1 MAEGKKEAARQA
13 IQAGTDMDM
22 MSGCYMSQL
31 ETLVQEGIVSEE
43 TIDIAVLRVLELK
56 NKLGLFENPYRKA
69 DSNLEAKKILA
80 EENREAA

>member
-1 MAEGKKEAARQA
+1 MKDVLRDEMGFKGVLISDWNAIGELITNGVAEGKKEAARQA

-43 TIDIAVLRVLELK
+43 TIDIAVLRV
-56 NKLGLFENPYRKA
+56 
-69 DSNLEAKKILA
+69 
-80 EENREAA
+80 